1 MDPMGRYMC
10 RQRVDGSDGAL
21 YMEATSGW
29 IRWGA
34 ICGGEEWMDPMGRYM
49 WRQRVDGSDG
59 ALYV

>member
-21 YMEATSGW
+21 YIM
-29 IRWGA
+29 
-34 ICGGEEWMDPMGRYM
+34 C
-49 WRQRVDGSDG
+49 RQRVDGSDG